1 MMEVIEHPSLA
12 DAETGNGAIRHGF
25 FTRKG
30 GVSEGLYS
38 SLNCGLGSND
48 APDAVLRNRALVTAH
63 LGGAET
69 VLCTAYQIHSGE
81 APVVARPWPADAA
94 PRVDAMA
101 TAKPGLMLGI
111 LTADCVPVLLADPQS
126 RVIGA
131 IHAGWRGALDGVLE
145 AGVAAMLRLGATA
158 GQIRAVL
165 GPSIA
170 SESYEVGPEFPAPF
184 LAREPGD
191 ADLFRPAPRAPHF
204 LFDLSGYA
212 ARRLRA
218 QGLGAV
224 AATGQDSFAD
234 AERFFSYRRA
244 TVRGEADYGRCVS
257 AIALAA

>member
-1 MMEVIEHPSLA
+1 MEVIEHPSLV
-12 DAETGNGAIRHGF
+12 DAEAGDGAIRHGF

-30 GVSEGLYS
+30 GVSEGLYR

-48 APDAVLRNRALVTAH
+48 SPAAVLQNRALVTAH
-63 LGGAET
+63 LGAAEA
-69 VLCTAYQIHSGE
+69 VLCTAYQSHSGE
-81 APVVARPWPADAA
+81 AIVVERPWAAGAA

-101 TAKPGLMLGI
+101 TAAPGVVLGI
-111 LTADCVPVLLADPQS
+111 LTADCVPVLLADPQA

-131 IHAGWRGALDGVLE
+131 VHAGWRGALDGVLE
-145 AGVAAMLRLGATA
+145 AGVAAMLRLGAAA
-158 GQIRAVL
+158 GRIRAVL
-165 GPSIA
+165 GPAIA
-170 SESYEVGPEFPAPF
+170 GESYEVGPECPAPF
-184 LAREPGD
+184 LARAPGD
-191 ADLFRPAPRAPHF
+191 ADLFRPASRAGHF
-204 LFDLSGYA
+204 WFDLSGYA

-224 AATGQDSFAD
+224 AATGHDTFAD